1 MSPQNQKAT
10 SSRLRRIVTLAG
22 HWLGLLLA
30 AAAIFDGAV
39 FYFRW
44 NSTREAEHAK
54 TAKEAEDAQKFLKI
68 AGGNELKILAFY
80 ASPDILR
87 RGEHTLLC
95 YGVNDAKTVRL
106 EPSVEE
112 VWPSFTR
119 CIQVSPRKDT
129 EYKLTA
135 EDAAGHSVSQSV
147 TIRVGR

>member
-1 MSPQNQKAT
+1 
-10 SSRLRRIVTLAG
+10 
-22 HWLGLLLA
+22 
-30 AAAIFDGAV
+30 
-39 FYFRW
+39 
-44 NSTREAEHAK
+44 
-54 TAKEAEDAQKFLKI
+54 
-68 AGGNELKILAFY
+68 
-80 ASPDILR
+80 LR

>member
-1 MSPQNQKAT
+1 
-10 SSRLRRIVTLAG
+10 
-22 HWLGLLLA
+22 LGLLLA

-119 CIQVSPRKDT
+119 CIQVSPRKQTDCRGRRRALGFSERYDSGGALKHRLRRSGARGIT
-129 EYKLTA
+129 RGGI
-135 EDAAGHSVSQSV
+135 AGMS
-147 TIRVGR
+147 RE